1 MFESRE
7 RMTRIVEQGDDFIW
21 SVDPLNFGLLSFNE
35 RYCDYFEQ
43 QRGIKIK
50 LGSLEID
57 GSLRNRMSEAIEEA
71 RKQRG
76 VSA

>member
-43 QRGIKIK
+43 QRGIKIQ
-50 LGSLEID
+50 LGT
-57 GSLRNRMSEAIEEA
+57 GPRNCSRIRNS
-71 RKQRG
+71 
-76 VSA
+76 